1 MQQLTMQEG
10 IMNGPQTAAPT
21 TDYRIHPATHVG
33 HIHLRVADLERALA
47 FYRDVLGFAVN
58 QDMRTEPTPRRVVFL
73 SASPY
78 HHYVALAEFAGITPP
93 TLRQAGLFHVAFV
106 YPSRWE
112 LARALQQILDCGYPI
127 DSCHE
132 YGPGEG
138 VNLRDP
144 DGIPLELYYDRP
156 AADWPRID
164 GQLRLFNK
172 RIDAATILAELE
184 REPPGDV

>member
-1 MQQLTMQEG
+1 
-10 IMNGPQTAAPT
+10 MNGPPTAAPT
-21 TDYRIHPATHVG
+21 TDYRIHPAAHMGHV
-33 HIHLRVADLERALA
+33 HLRVADLERAPA
-47 FYRDVLGFAVN
+47 FYRDVLGFAIN

-78 HHYVALAEFAGITPP
+78 HHHVALAKFAGITQPP
-93 TLRQAGLFHVAFV
+93 PRQAGLFHVAFV
-106 YPSRWE
+106 YPNRWE

-132 YGPGEG
+132 YGPGER

-156 AADWPRID
+156 AADWPRSD
-164 GQLRLFNK
+164 GQLRVFNK

-184 REPPGDV
+184 HAPPGDV